1 MVEIIRVAK
10 RTGSGIE
17 LPPYLG
23 SLAPEVRSSNKSRS
37 CYSTP
42 SFQQSSL
49 SSVSATH
56 ARGCSSPVVNDKSG
70 SPSLSGSTAFTPR
83 TPNPST
89 PFWPSSVS
97 QESQG
102 QAQWLAGRTSLPL
115 QSAGRISEKEE
126 NGEETQRDED
136 DLQLKGILR
145 KFEIEQV
152 LVLDK

>member
-23 SLAPEVRSSNKSRS
+23 SLAPEVRSANKSRS

-42 SFQQSSL
+42 SFQQSS
-49 SSVSATH
+49 
-56 ARGCSSPVVNDKSG
+56 
-70 SPSLSGSTAFTPR
+70 
-83 TPNPST
+83 
-89 PFWPSSVS
+89 
-97 QESQG
+97 
-102 QAQWLAGRTSLPL
+102 SLPL
-115 QSAGRISEKEE
+115 QNAGRRLEKEG

-152 LVLDK
+152 LVFHERVHFT